1 MDSKQNK
8 WAGQILTL
16 FEKNYG
22 GALDINLDNIRLNIL
37 EEHTKSW
44 MKSAL
49 KKYICSNPN
58 MFARNNFASERELRT
73 YLCQFFDNYHIPS
86 TDYTIEIDRTVPN
99 LDLAK
104 LTFRNRKFEL
114 SFFAKKSPVIYLRI
128 PDLNPEVRIGGRVY
142 ENYLSYKELNF
153 GGLLNFML
161 RGLDELVEEIKF
173 KKDFA
178 CNLWSRYSEVDSQ
191 TKMKSFSTCNL
202 SFRKL
207 QGQFFKEME
216 RNRSR
221 LIRID
226 PNWRLPIPTINGAER
241 DPEGQFIKPFVDY
254 YHEFCNPD
262 VEITI
267 TKDTSCR
274 GGFVVKVN
282 DKTVYIKITD
292 VNRDKYDYIY
302 YQPDKIN
309 LYQKINNDMGS
320 MASLVLY
327 VYLGLKDIDKM
338 ISLYNEL
345 FLMYNQLPYNALM
358 ISLSESMPFQITEYF
373 DAVPSI
379 MYGPMCRDDF
389 QMNWIADYES
399 YVQFYQKVSEELAK
413 RGHKVSF
420 EEQGGTKEPEKIM
433 KLTLDGAVITIS
445 ILLYQIG
452 IVTNINY
459 QGAYFI
465 KAMPFP
471 LANINWMADFMEA
484 MPAFYHKV
492 FR

>member
-8 WAGQILTL
+8 WAGQILSL
-16 FEKNYG
+16 FERNYE
-22 GALDINLDNIRLNIL
+22 GALDIYLDNIRLNIL
-37 EEHTKSW
+37 EEHTSSW
-44 MKSAL
+44 MRSTL
-49 KKYICSNPN
+49 KKYISPNPN
-58 MFARNNFASERELRT
+58 MFARNNFASEREIRT

-114 SFFAKKSPVIYLRI
+114 SFFAKRTPVIYLRI
-128 PDLNPEVRIGGRVY
+128 PELNPVVQIGGRVY

-161 RGLDELVEEIKF
+161 NGLDNLVEEIKF
-173 KKDFA
+173 KRDFA
-178 CNLWSRYSEVDSQ
+178 CNLWSRYLEVDPQ
-191 TKMKSFSTCNL
+191 TKMNSFSTCNL

-207 QGQFFKEME
+207 LGQYFREME
-216 RNRSR
+216 RNKRR
-221 LIRID
+221 LNRID

-241 DPEGQFIKPFVDY
+241 DPEGQFIKPFIDY

-262 VEITI
+262 VEIAI
-267 TKDTSCR
+267 TKDTSCK

-292 VNRDKYDYIY
+292 EKRGKYDYIY

-309 LYQKINNDMGS
+309 LYQKINIDTGS

-327 VYLGLKDIDKM
+327 VYLGLQDIDKM
-338 ISLYNEL
+338 ILL
-345 FLMYNQLPYNALM
+345 YNQLFSMYKQLPSNALR
-358 ISLSESMPFQITEYF
+358 ISFSEYVPGQITEHF

-379 MYGPMCRDDF
+379 VYGPMCREDF
-389 QMNWIADYES
+389 HMNFIEDFES
-399 YVQFYQKVSEELAK
+399 HVQFYQKVSEELAK
-413 RGHKVSF
+413 RGHKVTF
-420 EEQGGTKEPEKIM
+420 EVQDGTREPESIM

-445 ILLYQIG
+445 IRLFQNGL
-452 IVTNINY
+452 VTNINY
-459 QGAYFI
+459 KGACFI
-465 KAMPFP
+465 KDMPFP
-471 LANINWMADFMEA
+471 LANINWMTDFMES
-484 MPAFYHKV
+484 MPTY